1 MCLAGSMSDDDG
13 SSKPSQGKVDE
24 WSLIQ
29 MAGRMEII
37 SIHDISL
44 AKFLGSGGYGEVC
57 FLQGSILVM
66 TSSLLSCCYL
76 LHICVCVRIL
86 PRHVHRVMTWLF
98 HVVVSTVLRLVMKQD
113 THAGQLTTLATPG
126 FTTAYC
132 KEGRGGEAPKQGAVR
147 CRCTSASGTAA
158 RWPSSA

>member
-1 MCLAGSMSDDDG
+1 MSQWTLSQYEDAVSLAGSMSDDDG

-57 FLQGSILVM
+57 CLQGV
-66 TSSLLSCCYL
+66 Y
-76 LHICVCVRIL
+76 
-86 PRHVHRVMTWLF
+86 
-98 HVVVSTVLRLVMKQD
+98 
-113 THAGQLTTLATPG
+113 PG
-126 FTTAYC
+126 HNF
-132 KEGRGGEAPKQGAVR
+132 
-147 CRCTSASGTAA
+147 
-158 RWPSSA
+158 